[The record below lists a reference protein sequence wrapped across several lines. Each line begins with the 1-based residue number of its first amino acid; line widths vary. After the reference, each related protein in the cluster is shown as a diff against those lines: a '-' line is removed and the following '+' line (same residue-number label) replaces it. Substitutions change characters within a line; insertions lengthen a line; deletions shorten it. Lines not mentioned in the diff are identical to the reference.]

1 MTCFSLS
8 KINLFALFYIGIYLV
23 WSVIACFLTF
33 ISWTIGIIPTDEND
47 KTLEFAPF
55 FVMADYR
62 FVMMISF
69 PYLFVLGIV
78 FTCDCIALLIAI
90 MRRKRLSD
98 SPNLTKQ
105 QFTFSL
111 SYSKG
116 GDDPENS
123 PTTNQTKQLNL
134 SDLKL
139 SIRCLSLT
147 TWYFVSQI
155 SIFLPGVL
163 MFGCDFKDVSM

>member
-1 MTCFSLS
+1 M
-8 KINLFALFYIGIYLV
+8 
-23 WSVIACFLTF
+23 IAGFLTF
-33 ISWTIGIIPTDEND
+33 LTWIIEIIPRDEND

-55 FVMADYR
+55 FVMADHR

-90 MRRKRLSD
+90 MRRKRLSE
-98 SPNLTKQ
+98 SPNLTNQQ

-111 SYSKG
+111 SYSKSG
-116 GDDPENS
+116 NELENS
-123 PTTNQTKQLNL
+123 PTANQTKQLNL